1 MIEKISGNGL
11 SRRDLLKGVG
21 IGAAGL
27 AVGGFASRVTR
38 AQNTAAAP
46 VSTYSFNVGALEVTV
61 IRDAGGA
68 FLPVSIFAPNVD
80 AAERDAFLA
89 ERAIPVTDGN
99 LSAVIQNLL
108 VRSGD
113 QYILFDTGNGA
124 AGGGRL
130 LDGLAQVGVTPEQIN
145 TVLLSHYHGDHINGF
160 TDADNNLVFPNAQI
174 LVPQPEY
181 DYLLSVG
188 EGTPVSGGVDNAL
201 AKLEP
206 ALASE
211 QIGFYNDED
220 EVVSGVQALFTPGH
234 TPGHMAFLLNSD
246 GSSLMASVD
255 TSINAYIGLER
266 PDWYVAFDTDPALA
280 VESRRAL
287 FARAADEQLQVF
299 GYHFPYPGVGY
310 VVRDGDDAFRWLP
323 AAY

>member
-1 MIEKISGNGL
+1 MSANTFGSGL
-11 SRRDLLKGVG
+11 SRRELLKGMG

-27 AVGGFASRVTR
+27 AVGGFTSRVTR
-38 AQNTAAAP
+38 AQEMMAAP
-46 VSTYSFNVGALEVTV
+46 VSTYQFTVGALEVTV

-80 AAERDAFLA
+80 AAERDTFLA
-89 ERAIPVTDGN
+89 ERAVQVTDGN

-130 LDGLAQVGVTPEQIN
+130 VEGLAQIGVSPDQIS

-160 TDADNNLVFPNAQI
+160 TDADGNLVYPNAQI

-188 EGTPVSGGVDNAL
+188 EGTPVSDGVNNAL

-211 QIGFYNDED
+211 QIGFYNAED

-234 TPGHMAFLLNSD
+234 TPGHMAFLLSSD
-246 GSSLMASVD
+246 GSNLLASVD

-280 VESRRAL
+280 VETRKAL
-287 FARAADEQLQVF
+287 FGRAADEQLQVF
-299 GYHFPYPGVGY
+299 GYHFPYPGIGY
-310 VVRDGDDAFRWLP
+310 VVRDGDEAYRWLP